1 MKSIL
6 EEEEERNKI
15 LRLEKKLTVLGMG
28 EGREGYDDTF
38 ASLEEGIL

>member
-28 EGREGYDDTF
+28 AGREIGDDDTF
-38 ASLEEGIL
+38 AAFT